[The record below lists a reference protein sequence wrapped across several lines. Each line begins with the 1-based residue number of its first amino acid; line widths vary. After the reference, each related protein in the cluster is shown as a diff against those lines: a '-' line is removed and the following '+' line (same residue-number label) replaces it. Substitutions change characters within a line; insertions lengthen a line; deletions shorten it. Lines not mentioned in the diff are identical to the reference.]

1 MLSRQ
6 LAGGMLT
13 TSCSIS
19 LSLIPN
25 GGSFH
30 RDTGAGVTVWDMKC
44 LGPKGSDLCSVLASN
59 TEQGSIGMAPSNTE
73 QGSIGMAP
81 SNTERGNDPR
91 AGGEGSRCLCL
102 LGYHTWQQAGANQA
116 GSNVTIITMTSYM
129 YVCDNKIRQFCKL
142 GYHDMHA
149 AIWCILL

>member
-1 MLSRQ
+1 MTR
-6 LAGGMLT
+6 
-13 TSCSIS
+13 
-19 LSLIPN
+19 
-25 GGSFH
+25 
-30 RDTGAGVTVWDMKC
+30 WDMKC
-44 LGPKGSDLCSVLASN
+44 LGPKGSDLCSVFVSN
-59 TEQGSIGMAPSNTE
+59 TEQSSIGMAPSNTE

-129 YVCDNKIRQFCKL
+129 YSV
-142 GYHDMHA
+142 
-149 AIWCILL
+149 